1 MPTPPPGSPHYVF
14 RLPRSALRVAAI
26 AFAIGLLLFVIVWW
40 SGRDSGFYRV
50 EAANTGQP
58 LDELDPL
65 PQPLP
70 PGEGASDMP
79 DAGAPSEPR
88 PQLVEAPP
96 PTVEQ
101 APDAPDAPESS
112 GPVQPGAGEAVAM
125 APGEQPVPMPGQ
137 TPAPRYPPAALRRGE
152 GGTVL
157 VRVEVDVRG
166 MPAGVALVRQS
177 GSRDLDR
184 AAMEAVR
191 QWRFRPGQRDGRPVA
206 GNLVVP
212 IDFTVD

>member
-1 MPTPPPGSPHYVF
+1 MPAPPSGSPHYVF

-26 AFAIGLLLFVIVWW
+26 AFGIGLLLFVAVWW

-88 PQLVEAPP
+88 PQMVEAPP
-96 PTVEQ
+96 PPVEQ
-101 APDAPDAPESS
+101 APDTPESS
-112 GPVQPGAGEAVAM
+112 APGQPVAGEAVAL
-125 APGEQPVPMPGQ
+125 APGEQPGPMPGQ
-137 TPAPRYPPAALRRGE
+137 TPAPRYPPAALRRRE

-157 VRVEVDVRG
+157 VRVEVDARG
-166 MPAGVALVRQS
+166 LPAGVALVQQS
-177 GSRDLDR
+177 GSPDLDR

-191 QWRFRPGQRDGRPVA
+191 QWRFRPGQRDGQPVA
-206 GNLVVP
+206 GSLVVP
-212 IDFTVD
+212 IDFKVD